1 MWHQGLI
8 MNDRSVEDR
17 LSQYPYNPSDS
28 QWYAV
33 FDESPI
39 GIVFCCKK
47 GCILK
52 TNNAFCNIV
61 EYTESELYNKSYKD
75 ITHPDDVCYDSKMLE
90 KCLHKEIPGY
100 EMYKRYLTKTGKIVW
115 VRLTVWSILD
125 NDGNVINFC
134 AHVQRILNGEKAQL
148 EKKDDKLVY
157 RPSITIKDL
166 ISDNI
171 KSFIGICVVLVG
183 SFTSMGVAYW
193 SAISEV
199 SIMKQQQQNQQE
211 LLFRLYD
218 IISRQK
224 DFIDE
229 QRNSDSSPQ

>member
-1 MWHQGLI
+1 
-8 MNDRSVEDR
+8 MNNRSVEDR
-17 LSQYPYNPSDS
+17 LSQHPYEPSS
-28 QWYAV
+28 PQWYAV

-39 GIVFCCKK
+39 GIVFASID
-47 GCILK
+47 GIILK
-52 TNNAFCNIV
+52 VNNAFCNIV
-61 EYTESELYNKSYKD
+61 EYTEAELNNKSYKD
-75 ITHPDDVCYDSKMLE
+75 ITHPDDVGYDSGMLE

-100 EMYKRYLTKTGKIVW
+100 EMYKRYLTKTGKVVW

-125 NDGNVINFC
+125 SDGKVANFC

-148 EKKDDKLVY
+148 EKKDDKLIY

-166 ISDNI
+166 IYDNI
-171 KSFIGICVVLVG
+171 KSFVTLCLFLVG

-199 SIMKQQQQNQQE
+199 SILKKQQHHQQE

-218 IISRQK
+218 IMSRQK
-224 DFIDE
+224 ENDNE
-229 QRNSDSSPQ
+229 